1 MTANVKRLKPE
12 LEQVVPNRPTREE
25 AEAAVRTLIAW
36 AGDNPDREGLRNTPR
51 RVVNAYGE
59 LYSGYDHDPA
69 EVLTTTFKEVGG
81 YQDMVLVRD
90 VPFYSHCEHHM
101 VPFMGKAHIG
111 YYPVNGVVGLSKLA
125 RLLDIYRPPPA
136 DAGDADGADFRRARG
151 VSRHARRRDHAGG
164 RASVH
169 VDAGRPEGRRL
180 DHDVALHRHL
190 QGRRGGARKIPEPPP
205 PDLPVAARRLHDM
218 TSPADQTAG
227 LEESRRFTPRFD
239 ADGLM
244 PCVTVDAASG
254 DVLMVAWMNAE
265 ALRPHAGDRARP
277 LLEPLAPGALEE
289 GRNVGSAAARGR
301 AAHRLRPGRP
311 ARHAPQVGER
321 AGTCHTGRP
330 TCFYRSV
337 PLGGGPIERA
347 FATSAAG
354 ED

>member
-125 RLLDIYRPPPA
+125 RLLDIYA
-136 DAGDADGADFRRARG
+136 RRLQTQETMTAQISAALEEYLGTRG
-151 VSRHARRRDHAGG
+151 VAIMLEAEHH
-164 RASVH
+164 VH
-169 VDAGRPEGRRL
+169 VDAGRPEGGRL
-180 DHDVALHRHL
+180 HHDLPFHRHL
-190 QGRRGGARKIPEPPP
+190 QGGCGGARKIPEPPP
-205 PDLPVAARRLHDM
+205 PDLPVASAP
-218 TSPADQTAG
+218 T
-227 LEESRRFTPRFD
+227 FT
-239 ADGLM
+239 
-244 PCVTVDAASG
+244 T
-254 DVLMVAWMNAE
+254 
-265 ALRPHAGDRARP
+265 
-277 LLEPLAPGALEE
+277 
-289 GRNVGSAAARGR
+289 
-301 AAHRLRPGRP
+301 
-311 ARHAPQVGER
+311 
-321 AGTCHTGRP
+321 
-330 TCFYRSV
+330 
-337 PLGGGPIERA
+337 
-347 FATSAAG
+347 
-354 ED
+354 